1 MLSQTNERYHARMRA
16 LAAYIDQELPAI
28 NAFLA
33 QETEKLDQ
41 LVRPAAAH
49 VLSAG
54 GKRFRPVLAILC
66 ARALGHK
73 GSDIYPLAC
82 SLEILHTATLLHDDI
97 LDGAVLRRGKAA
109 AHIVFS
115 RTEAVL
121 AGDVLLAL
129 SNKLVAM
136 YGDPRLTVCLS
147 EAIMRTVTGEVAE
160 IVNTREMDPS
170 LETYL
175 SIITG
180 KTAYLIEASCV
191 VGAMLAGADDRLIKA
206 ASDFGLNMGIAF
218 QIVDDAMD
226 YTSAS
231 SVSGKP
237 AGGDLREGKLTLPL
251 IGYLETLGPE
261 RSEAL
266 LRDIRAKTLG
276 EADFAKILEGVQ
288 SGSHTA
294 NARALAGEYANKA
307 ARALEMFPDSEERK
321 VLACALEFV
330 LHREK

>member
-1 MLSQTNERYHARMRA
+1 MLSQSDERYHARMRA
-16 LAAYIDQELPAI
+16 LAAYIDRELPAI
-28 NAFLA
+28 NDFLA
-33 QETEKLDQ
+33 RETEKLDP

-49 VLSAG
+49 VLAAG
-54 GKRFRPVLAILC
+54 GKRLRPILTILC
-66 ARALGHK
+66 ARALGHH
-73 GSDIYPLAC
+73 GEDVYPLAC

-129 SNKLVAM
+129 ANKLVAS
-136 YGDPRLTVCLS
+136 YGDPRLTTCLS
-147 EAIMRTVTGEVAE
+147 EAIMRTVIGEVAE
-160 IVNTREMDPS
+160 IANTREMDPS

-175 SIITG
+175 NIITG
-180 KTAYLIEASCV
+180 KTAYLIESACV
-191 VGAMLAGADDRLIKA
+191 SGALLAGVDDEVVRA
-206 ASDFGLNMGIAF
+206 TAEFGLNMGIAF

-251 IGYLETLGPE
+251 IFHLQTLGDE
-261 RSEAL
+261 RREAL
-266 LRDIRAKTLG
+266 LADIRAKALD
-276 EADFAKILEGVQ
+276 EKALASLLAAIQ
-288 SGSHTA
+288 AGSHTER
-294 NARALAGEYANKA
+294 ARALAGEYAEKA
-307 ARALEMFPDSEERK
+307 ARAMDAFPESEEKK
-321 VLACALEFV
+321 VLSCALDFV
-330 LHREK
+330 LQREK